1 MDKRQSDNIEDRFRQ
16 AADNFTPPLN
26 EEAWKRME
34 VLLDKDPKKRKP
46 FIWWWMLG
54 LLFLVTGSAVLYH
67 YLHTGENKSLKK
79 EAVII
84 QIDQKPMANH
94 QKNHVTGEQQ
104 AVTTTPPEDR
114 LVKENI
120 KTARKDTGV
129 DSTSNPIVQPDLK
142 PLSGNRKK
150 AHVVK
155 PVVGKRYLTGART
168 IIYSRSKK
176 DQYRDGRGE
185 ILKNTVQQNKME
197 IRDPAAADPVFS
209 YQRAVYVLSVDVPDS
224 VLKHP
229 HNDLVLQDSL
239 QQAINDAVRKA
250 GKQEPQLKKW
260 YLIAAVGRNATHL
273 QKFGTKN
280 IGTVTGGE
288 IGYHVNLFL
297 SIQAGF
303 HAGKRLYFAG
313 PADYKAKPGTYWSN
327 PNIKIMKVDADCYI
341 FDLPLSVR
349 VDVLHS
355 RHQALYATAGFSSF
369 ITKRE
374 NYVYHY
380 SYSTAYRKSA
390 ASYKG
395 NVDLFSSADFSIG
408 FEQKLFKTF
417 YLQAEP
423 YARLPLSGIGEGKV
437 KLYSLGIELGL
448 KYQPL
453 KRR

>member
-67 YLHTGENKSLKK
+67 YLHTGENKSLEK
-79 EAVII
+79 EAVIA
-84 QIDQKPMANH
+84 QINRKPTANNQKDHAAG
-94 QKNHVTGEQQ
+94 KQQ
-104 AVTTTPPEDR
+104 PVTTILPENR
-114 LVKENI
+114 LTEENLE
-120 KTARKDTGV
+120 TVRKGTREDNN
-129 DSTSNPIVQPDLK
+129 SKLIVNPDLK

-150 AHVVK
+150 AHVAK
-155 PVVGKRYLTGART
+155 PVVRKRYLTGAQANT
-168 IIYSRSKK
+168 YSRSKK
-176 DQYRDGRGE
+176 EQYRAGKE
-185 ILKNTVQQNKME
+185 ELLNTVQQNKVIE
-197 IRDPAAADPVFS
+197 DPVAAGPVFS
-209 YQRAVYVLSVDVPDS
+209 YQRVIYTMSVDIPDS

-239 QQAINDAVRKA
+239 QQAINEAVRKA
-250 GKQEPQLKKW
+250 EKQEPQPKKW
-260 YLIAAVGRNATHL
+260 YLIAAVDRNATHL

-288 IGYHVNLFL
+288 IGYHVNPFL

-303 HAGKRLYFAG
+303 HAGKKLYFAG

-355 RHQALYATAGFSSF
+355 RHQSLYATAGFSSF

-423 YARLPLSGIGEGKV
+423 YARLPISGIGEGKV
-437 KLYSLGIELGL
+437 KLYSLGIQLGL